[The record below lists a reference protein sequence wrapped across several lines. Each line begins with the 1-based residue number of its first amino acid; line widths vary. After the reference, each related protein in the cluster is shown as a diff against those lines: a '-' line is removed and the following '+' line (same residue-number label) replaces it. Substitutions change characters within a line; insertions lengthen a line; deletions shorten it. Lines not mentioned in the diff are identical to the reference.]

1 MDIDAT
7 GDIVCDLVIRV
18 KDWRDISSCA
28 VTKWPA
34 TIGQG
39 CLVNIFLDALS
50 FGMTMWLGKKDRSF
64 FAPRTNLGVCL
75 LGQPRALHEGFAAV
89 MTKQS
94 RMRGLGL
101 EHRFVYLFADDE
113 EEMQEDLEEVSF
125 CPALDYLRGLW
136 ATRLFWIEARYLL
149 ICAFSRRGFIRKL
162 DLGLDSL

>member
-7 GDIVCDLVIRV
+7 GDMVCDLVIRV

-89 MTKQS
+89 MTMKKRCRKIWKKLAFAQLLTTFVVYG
-94 RMRGLGL
+94 RLDCFGLK
-101 EHRFVYLFADDE
+101 HDIY
-113 EEMQEDLEEVSF
+113 
-125 CPALDYLRGLW
+125 
-136 ATRLFWIEARYLL
+136 
-149 ICAFSRRGFIRKL
+149 
-162 DLGLDSL
+162 